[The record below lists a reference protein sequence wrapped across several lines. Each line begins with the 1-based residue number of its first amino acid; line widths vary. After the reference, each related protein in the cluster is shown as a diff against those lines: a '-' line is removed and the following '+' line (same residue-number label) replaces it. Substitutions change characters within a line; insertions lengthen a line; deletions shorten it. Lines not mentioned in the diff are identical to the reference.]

1 MIKYLGVTID
11 SKLSFNQHI
20 RDKCKRATTVLN
32 MLKRNL
38 FFAPSS
44 VKSKAYQACVL
55 PIIEYGSTCWSP
67 TSIKQRNS
75 LEMVHHNAAK
85 FVSNIYPRKGKF
97 EHFSIHKVLNE
108 LGWNSLEKRRNQS
121 RLIMTYKI
129 INGLVILEPDMMP
142 RVDYQRSRKC
152 NETKV
157 GYKNQLIE
165 PPCNIQAAQS
175 TFFYATPNLWN
186 NCTTP
191 SVEAFRQHFKK

>member
-1 MIKYLGVTID
+1 MESFSVHFIKI
-11 SKLSFNQHI
+11 
-20 RDKCKRATTVLN
+20 
-32 MLKRNL
+32 
-38 FFAPSS
+38 
-44 VKSKAYQACVL
+44 
-55 PIIEYGSTCWSP
+55 
-67 TSIKQRNS
+67 
-75 LEMVHHNAAK
+75 LEN
-85 FVSNIYPRKGKF
+85 
-97 EHFSIHKVLNE
+97 IHKVLND

-157 GYKNQLIE
+157 GYENQLIE
-165 PPCNIQAAQS
+165 PPCNIQVAQG

-186 NCTTP
+186 NCITPIQANAP